1 MLLPGFPIYTS
12 LQLAVFPLDGIKYYE
27 IYCAFFLY
35 FEKYGMKSSRHCE
48 GICRAE
54 RAAM

>member
-1 MLLPGFPIYTS
+1 MSLPGFPIYTS
-12 LQLAVFPLDGIKYYE
+12 LQCCPVDGIKYYE

-54 RAAM
+54 RAVM